1 MSMASTASAAVPRTA
16 PVPTAAPGPTP
27 TAAPT
32 VAPAPTLAAV
42 PTAAPAPTPAGPGHA
57 PAADP
62 GYTADPGYAAEIAD
76 TREQIRAA
84 QRLRHQV
91 FAGEM
96 GATLHSPLAG
106 HDIDAVDDLADHL
119 IVTHTATGDVVG
131 TYRLLPPGRSPRLY
145 SDGEFDLGAL
155 AELRPSLIEAGRSCV
170 HPAHRSGAVMT
181 QMWAALAR
189 YTLLSGHRYLAGC
202 ASVPLADGGTAAAHA
217 WGLGRT
223 RYAAPPEL
231 QVTPHHPWHPTVP
244 VPARPT
250 LAQLPPLLRGYLRIG
265 AFLCGAPAHDP
276 EFDVADFFVVL
287 DMERL
292 GDRYRRYFLGE
303 R

>member
-1 MSMASTASAAVPRTA
+1 MSMASTASAAVRRTA
-16 PVPTAAPGPTP
+16 SSSASATASVPTVVPGP
-27 TAAPT
+27 
-32 VAPAPTLAAV
+32 APAPALTGAAS
-42 PTAAPAPTPAGPGHA
+42 AGHA

-62 GYTADPGYAAEIAD
+62 GYTAKIAG
-76 TREQIRAA
+76 THEQIRAA

-96 GATLHSPLAG
+96 GATLHSPLPG

-119 IVTHTATGDVVG
+119 VVTHTATGDVVG

-170 HPAHRSGAVMT
+170 HPDHRSGAVMT

-202 ASVPLADGGTAAAHA
+202 ASVPLADGGIAAAHA

-223 RYAAPPEL
+223 RYAAPHGL

-265 AFLCGAPAHDP
+265 AFICGEPAHDP

-292 GDRYRRYFLGE
+292 GDRYRRYFLGA

>member
-16 PVPTAAPGPTP
+16 STP
-27 TAAPT
+27 
-32 VAPAPTLAAV
+32 APA
-42 PTAAPAPTPAGPGHA
+42 AAPAA
-57 PAADP
+57 PADP
-62 GYTADPGYAAEIAD
+62 GYTAEIAD
-76 TREQIRAA
+76 TRAQIRAA

-106 HDIDAVDDLADHL
+106 HDIDAVDELADHL

-170 HPAHRSGAVMT
+170 HPDHRSGAVMT

-217 WGLGRT
+217 WELGRT

-231 QVTPHHPWHPTVP
+231 QVTPHHPWHTTLP
-244 VPARPT
+244 VPGRPS

-265 AFLCGAPAHDP
+265 AVICGAPAHDP
-276 EFDVADFFVVL
+276 EFEVADFFVVL

>member
-1 MSMASTASAAVPRTA
+1 MRMAPTAS
-16 PVPTAAPGPTP
+16 
-27 TAAPT
+27 APT
-32 VAPAPTLAAV
+32 VA
-42 PTAAPAPTPAGPGHA
+42 A
-57 PAADP
+57 PAAGAPTDT
-62 GYTADPGYAAEIAD
+62 GYTAQIAD
-76 TREQIRAA
+76 TPEQIRAA
-84 QRLRHQV
+84 QRLRHLV
-91 FAGEM
+91 FAEEM
-96 GATLHSPLAG
+96 GATLHTPLAG
-106 HDIDAVDDLADHL
+106 HDIDDVDEVADHL
-119 IVTHTATGDVVG
+119 VVTHTASGATVG

-155 AELRPSLIEAGRSCV
+155 AALRPSLIEAGRSCV
-170 HPAHRSGAVMT
+170 HPDHRDGAVMT

-217 WGLGRT
+217 RELGRT

-231 QVTPHHPWHPTVP
+231 QVTPHRPWHSAVP
-244 VPARPT
+244 VPGRPS

-265 AFLCGAPAHDP
+265 AFICGAPAHDP

>member
-1 MSMASTASAAVPRTA
+1 MSMASTASTAVPH
-16 PVPTAAPGPTP
+16 
-27 TAAPT
+27 
-32 VAPAPTLAAV
+32 PAPTTAPA
-42 PTAAPAPTPAGPGHA
+42 AAPAA
-57 PAADP
+57 PADP
-62 GYTADPGYAAEIAD
+62 GYTAEIAD
-76 TREQIRAA
+76 TRAQIRAA

-106 HDIDAVDDLADHL
+106 HDIDAVDELADHL

-170 HPAHRSGAVMT
+170 HPDHRSGAVMT

-202 ASVPLADGGTAAAHA
+202 ASVPLADGGTAATHA
-217 WGLGRT
+217 WELGRT

-231 QVTPHHPWHPTVP
+231 QVTPHHPWHTTLP
-244 VPARPT
+244 VPERPS

-265 AFLCGAPAHDP
+265 AVICGAPAHDP
-276 EFDVADFFVVL
+276 EFEVADFFVVL